1 MTLEPTLHY
10 LVCPQPAQLGIE
22 PGAAPGTANLTN
34 GANVANG
41 ASLPASR
48 RMAYWSWGNP
58 AHAHVVVCVH
68 GISRQGRD
76 FDTLARALVGPDGQR
91 CRVVSVDIAG
101 RGHSDWH
108 TNPSLYAVPSYAV
121 DMLAL
126 LAHLRAQEGA
136 QTIDWV
142 GTSMGG
148 LIGIAVA
155 PQLAMV
161 AGAALRKLVLN
172 DVGPVVQ
179 WSALQR
185 ISSYIGADPH
195 FASEQEGAD
204 AMWKLSTSFGP
215 HTPAQWLALSKPML
229 RPVTDGS
236 GGLFKLHYDPAISMP
251 VKATTPELAAQGE
264 AILWHLY
271 DAITCDTLLVRGAD
285 SDLISPATAQ
295 AMQARGPK
303 AHLVEFT
310 GVGHAPT
317 LVAADQVAAVTSFL
331 FG

>member
-1 MTLEPTLHY
+1 MTFEPTLHY
-10 LVCPQPAQLGIE
+10 LVCPQPVTL
-22 PGAAPGTANLTN
+22 GAAPGTANVTK
-34 GANVANG
+34 GASVANG
-41 ASLPASR
+41 ASVSTSR
-48 RMAYWSWGNP
+48 SMAYWSWGNP

-76 FDTLARALVGPDGQR
+76 FDTLARALVGPDGKR

-108 TNPSLYAVPSYAV
+108 TNPSLYVVPSYAV

-126 LAHLRAQEGA
+126 LAHLRAQDGA

-155 PQLAMV
+155 PQLAML
-161 AGAALRKLVLN
+161 AGAGLRKLVLN

-185 ISSYIGADPH
+185 ISSYIGADPR

-215 HTPAQWLALSKPML
+215 HTPEQWLALSKPML
-229 RPVTDGS
+229 RPVTPTAGSS
-236 GGLFKLHYDPAISMP
+236 GGAFKLHYDPAISIP

-264 AILWHLY
+264 AVLWQLY
-271 DAITCDTLLVRGAD
+271 DAITCDTLLIRGAE

-303 AHLVEFT
+303 AHLVEFA

>member
-1 MTLEPTLHY
+1 MNEPSLNY
-10 LVCPQPAQLGIE
+10 LPCPD
-22 PGAAPGTANLTN
+22 
-34 GANVANG
+34 VANG
-41 ASLPASR
+41 VAGSH

-58 AHAHVVVCVH
+58 AHPHVVVCVH

-91 CRVVSVDIAG
+91 CRVVCVDIAG
-101 RGHSDWH
+101 RGHSDWLRD
-108 TNPSLYAVPSYAV
+108 PRMYQVPSYAA
-121 DMLAL
+121 DMGAL
-126 LAHLRAQEGA
+126 LVALRAGGA

-155 PQLAMV
+155 PQP
-161 AGAALRKLVLN
+161 GANLRKLVLN

-179 WSALQR
+179 WAALQR
-185 ISSYIGADPH
+185 ISSYIGADPR
-195 FASEQEGAD
+195 FASVQEGAD
-204 AMWKLSTSFGP
+204 KMWEVSASFGP
-215 HTPAQWLALSKPML
+215 HTPAQWLALSQPML

-236 GGLFKLHYDPAISMP
+236 GGNFKLHYDPAIAIP
-251 VKATTPELAAQGE
+251 VKTTTPELAAQGE
-264 AILWHLY
+264 AMLWQLY
-271 DAITCDTLLVRGAD
+271 DAITCDTLLIRGAE

-295 AMQARGPK
+295 AMQVRGPK
-303 AHLVEFT
+303 ARLVEFA

-317 LVAADQVAAVTSFL
+317 LLVDDQVLAVVSFL